1 MPDVRGDSNV
11 ARRWPLL
18 LTGITLV
25 SGVAVMRST
34 VGRLHDQVNE
44 VRRLRA
50 RLADRRREVDHQRQE
65 TGAVVSAV
73 DRVLSSVRIL
83 RTRAAEVSPAEVSEN
98 CDASPALPRP
108 ALSRLEDGTT
118 STPAPTV
125 AMLAW
130 AEEQIVESGDAFA
143 VLGATTRERTRDA
156 RSTPTLW
163 PVHGTVS
170 SGFGWRPSP
179 YGGAAEWHPGIDIV
193 APYGTPVRAT
203 ADGEVV
209 FAGRHRGYGALV
221 VLDHGSSRTRY
232 AHLSAIWVRPG
243 QTVLRGEPLGALGG
257 TGRATGPHLHYE
269 VRLGSQPFDPQ
280 CLLAGAAGTRFV
292 RGDRVSRSCT
302 VVRARLE
309 GRTSPTT
316 AGNPAHG
323 MTSRV
328 GVAG

>member
-1 MPDVRGDSNV
+1 MPDVRADSNV

-25 SGVAVMRST
+25 SGAAVMRST
-34 VGRLHDQVNE
+34 VARLHDQVNE

-50 RLADRRREVDHQRQE
+50 RLADRGREVDQQRQE
-65 TGAVVSAV
+65 MGAVASAV

-83 RTRAAEVSPAEVSEN
+83 RSRATEMSPAEGSED
-98 CDASPALPRP
+98 CDVPPAPPRA
-108 ALSRLEDGTT
+108 ALARLEDGTT
-118 STPAPTV
+118 SAPAPTV

-130 AEEQIVESGDAFA
+130 AEEQIGEAGDAFA
-143 VLGATTRERTRDA
+143 VLGVTARERNRDA
-156 RSTPTLW
+156 RSIPTLW
-163 PVHGTVS
+163 PVHGAVS
-170 SGFGWRPSP
+170 SGFGWRRSP
-179 YGGAAEWHPGIDIV
+179 YGGAAEWHPGIDIT

-203 ADGEVV
+203 ADGEVA
-209 FAGRHRGYGALV
+209 FAGRDRGYGALV
-221 VLDHGSSRTRY
+221 VLDHGATRTRY

-269 VRLGSQPFDPQ
+269 VRLGSEPFDPE
-280 CLLAGAAGTRFV
+280 CLLAGAAGTRLV
-292 RGDRVSRSCT
+292 RAERLSHSCT

-309 GRTSPTT
+309 GRKTPT
-316 AGNPAHG
+316 PARDAAHTT
-323 MTSRV
+323 TSRA